1 MSRSGLPPMAPPS
14 APVPC
19 RARPPPTTAGGA
31 GGGGASEIQ
40 PVPVPPNAMATGL
53 PAGGG
58 GAPLPAAVSAQP
70 RPPVANASSSGL
82 DARRRGNNERQTRKQ
97 KRDKD
102 EKASVKKRLLDPQAG
117 GALPQAVQDA
127 AAKAKAAAVDA
138 WSRSPAPLA
147 AGVDSRGEEAAES
160 KGTRLER
167 LEADVVDKRF
177 GQEERKEL
185 SKQLHN
191 MRNQRSARKMRAS
204 NKALAEQAA
213 RLRVAPIIATPEEPD
228 QSGGDGGGGGGGD
241 DGAGGGEGGAG
252 SGGDDAGTG
261 GGWLSGGGSWSPNDG
276 SVSSNGSSGSRGGCG
291 TGGAEWWDDSGTFRD
306 ASAGAPRAYCWW
318 ACALILAAAASY
330 TPAAT
335 PSCVH
340 ERPRHL
346 SHQAATAT
354 PAAARWPDLCRSP
367 PRWATRRPPRGH
379 AQLGGGCG
387 GGGAI
392 VGRGDAYK
400 VPSSVQAAC

>member
-1 MSRSGLPPMAPPS
+1 
-14 APVPC
+14 
-19 RARPPPTTAGGA
+19 
-31 GGGGASEIQ
+31 
-40 PVPVPPNAMATGL
+40 
-53 PAGGG
+53 
-58 GAPLPAAVSAQP
+58 
-70 RPPVANASSSGL
+70 
-82 DARRRGNNERQTRKQ
+82 
-97 KRDKD
+97 
-102 EKASVKKRLLDPQAG
+102 
-117 GALPQAVQDA
+117 
-127 AAKAKAAAVDA
+127 
-138 WSRSPAPLA
+138 
-147 AGVDSRGEEAAES
+147 
-160 KGTRLER
+160 
-167 LEADVVDKRF
+167 
-177 GQEERKEL
+177 
-185 SKQLHN
+185 

-228 QSGGDGGGGGGGD
+228 QSGGVGGGGGGGD
-241 DGAGGGEGGAG
+241 DGAGSGEGGAGSGGGDSGAGGGWPSGGGNWPPNDGSGGGGWRGRCELSGADWWNDYYSLPLRQLLSKMLRRMATPTTPEHLGDGGGGGGGGRGRAGGGKGGAG

-261 GGWLSGGGSWSPNDG
+261 GGWLSGGGSWSPNDR

-318 ACALILAAAASY
+318 ACALILAAVASY

-379 AQLGGGCG
+379 ALLGGGCG